1 MHRQRT
7 SASQRCTIFR
17 VLCFISFSSFLL
29 HIVICYLLAAGSAPL
44 NERDPSVQL
53 PIVSRYPHKDGG
65 GRNAA
70 GDPGPWTGTAA
81 GADQTDPYS
90 LIEKFRSLYHR
101 FCRLLDAS
109 ASPRFLLRSACSDQG
124 SGFVWTAPPFIKNN
138 RQVTGCTRKPYPSR
152 HPMGSAGIFLIFVSP
167 VLSWSD
173 RQDIPFPR
181 ERKQRKIRL
190 RIYFWGSLCL
200 LCHT

>member
-1 MHRQRT
+1 MEVSSADFPAPEANVTDDGTIMHRQRT

-17 VLCFISFSSFLL
+17 VLCFISFSCFLL

-65 GRNAA
+65 RRNAA

-90 LIEKFRSLYHR
+90 LIEKIPVPLSSIL
-101 FCRLLDAS
+101 
-109 ASPRFLLRSACSDQG
+109 
-124 SGFVWTAPPFIKNN
+124 PF
-138 RQVTGCTRKPYPSR
+138 
-152 HPMGSAGIFLIFVSP
+152 A
-167 VLSWSD
+167 
-173 RQDIPFPR
+173 
-181 ERKQRKIRL
+181 
-190 RIYFWGSLCL
+190 
-200 LCHT
+200 

>member
-1 MHRQRT
+1 M
-7 SASQRCTIFR
+7 
-17 VLCFISFSSFLL
+17 
-29 HIVICYLLAAGSAPL
+29 
-44 NERDPSVQL
+44 
-53 PIVSRYPHKDGG
+53 GG

-190 RIYFWGSLCL
+190 RIFLCFLSLGKETEKDPAADIFL
-200 LCHT
+200 GIFVFIMPYMIESPDNTYMFIIHRWNRKCHPFPAIKTG

>member
-1 MHRQRT
+1 M
-7 SASQRCTIFR
+7 
-17 VLCFISFSSFLL
+17 
-29 HIVICYLLAAGSAPL
+29 ICYLLAAGSAPL

-65 GRNAA
+65 GGGNAA

-152 HPMGSAGIFLIFVSP
+152 HPTGKRYQSHAATIRRWAGEDAKKAAPPTRNRDYSVKE
-167 VLSWSD
+167 D
-173 RQDIPFPR
+173 
-181 ERKQRKIRL
+181 E
-190 RIYFWGSLCL
+190 
-200 LCHT
+200 

>member
-1 MHRQRT
+1 MYH
-7 SASQRCTIFR
+7 
-17 VLCFISFSSFLL
+17 FSGSVFHKFLL
-29 HIVICYLLAAGSAPL
+29 FLVTYCDLLSACRRFCTFKRTGSVRAAAHCFP
-44 NERDPSVQL
+44 
-53 PIVSRYPHKDGG
+53 VSPQGWGG

-190 RIYFWGSLCL
+190 RIYFWGFLCL

>member
-1 MHRQRT
+1 M
-7 SASQRCTIFR
+7 
-17 VLCFISFSSFLL
+17 
-29 HIVICYLLAAGSAPL
+29 
-44 NERDPSVQL
+44 
-53 PIVSRYPHKDGG
+53 GG

-181 ERKQRKIRL
+181 DPAADIFLGIFVFIMPYMIESPDNTYMFIIHRWNRK
-190 RIYFWGSLCL
+190 
-200 LCHT
+200 CHPFPAIKTG